1 MAAGREAARTTEQVR
16 TLLPHDK
23 EAEQGVL
30 GTVLH
35 NNNALLQAA
44 EIVQPDSF
52 FSPAHRE
59 LFRAMLELH
68 ERREPID
75 EITLAAFL
83 RARNQLEPV
92 GGIVYIAELGDMTP
106 LAANVTAYAE
116 IVREKHQLR
125 SLITA
130 AMDIATKGRESGED
144 VQGLI
149 QQAEDI
155 FLDLANK
162 ATIKSYSSL
171 GDLLKANLALL
182 EKAQD
187 LGEGLTGLATGFREL
202 DDLTN
207 GLQRSDLIIVA
218 ARPGMGKTSFALN
231 IAEFASVRTRLPV
244 AVFSLEMSKEQM
256 AYRLLCAEAKV
267 DSQKVRR
274 GELDDYEWD
283 KLAAATAKL
292 SETPIFIDDTA
303 EATPL
308 AVKAIARRIQA
319 EHGLGLVV
327 VDYLQLMRGAG
338 RKDNREQEIAEIS
351 RGLKALAKE
360 LDVPVIACA
369 QLNRALEARANKRP
383 MLADLRESG
392 AIEQDAD
399 IVMFIYRDEIYNPKT
414 EDAGV
419 AEIAIAKHR
428 NGPITHS
435 PIRLAFVA
443 QYTKFAELTLRPDD
457 AVAS

>member
-1 MAAGREAARTTEQVR
+1 
-16 TLLPHDK
+16 
-23 EAEQGVL
+23 
-30 GTVLH
+30 
-35 NNNALLQAA
+35 
-44 EIVQPDSF
+44 
-52 FSPAHRE
+52 
-59 LFRAMLELH
+59 
-68 ERREPID
+68 
-75 EITLAAFL
+75 
-83 RARNQLEPV
+83 
-92 GGIVYIAELGDMTP
+92 
-106 LAANVTAYAE
+106 
-116 IVREKHQLR
+116 
-125 SLITA
+125 
-130 AMDIATKGRESGED
+130 
-144 VQGLI
+144 
-149 QQAEDI
+149 
-155 FLDLANK
+155 
-162 ATIKSYSSL
+162 
-171 GDLLKANLALL
+171 
-182 EKAQD
+182 
-187 LGEGLTGLATGFREL
+187 
-202 DDLTN
+202 
-207 GLQRSDLIIVA
+207 
-218 ARPGMGKTSFALN
+218 
-231 IAEFASVRTRLPV
+231 
-244 AVFSLEMSKEQM
+244 VFSLEMSKEQM